1 MTLLSREAILAYD
14 DSQSEDVEVP
24 EWGGAVRV
32 VGLTGVE
39 RDRFEASVVGN
50 GKKMQLSNLRARLVA
65 MCVVDESGE
74 RLFGTADVGA
84 LGNKSAAAL
93 ERVFSAA
100 QRLSGLSEDDVA
112 ELTED
117 LDDAPNGSSTSD

>member
-32 VGLTGVE
+32 VGLTGAE

-50 GKKMQLSNLRARLVA
+50 GKQMQLSNLRARLIA

>member
-1 MTLLSREAILAYD
+1 MTLLSREDILSYD
-14 DSQSEDVEVP
+14 DYQSEDVDVP
-24 EWGGAVRV
+24 EWGGTVRV
-32 VGLTGVE
+32 VGLTGAE

-50 GKKMQLSNLRARLVA
+50 GKKMQLSNLRARLISL
-65 MCVVDESGE
+65 CVVDEAGD
-74 RLFGTADVGA
+74 RLFGTADVSA

-100 QRLSGLSEDDVA
+100 QRLSGLSEDDVV

>member
-1 MTLLSREAILAYD
+1 MSLLSREDILAYD
-14 DSQSEDVEVP
+14 DSSFEDVDVP
-24 EWGGAVRV
+24 EWGGSVRV
-32 VGLTGVE
+32 VGLTGAE

-50 GKKMQLSNLRARLVA
+50 GKKMQLTNLRARLIA
-65 MCVVDESGE
+65 LCVVDESGE
-74 RLFGTADVGA
+74 RLFGTVDVGA